1 MDTVKNTVAN
11 QQIFVTKMDQVMKT
25 LKTETDSKIAELQKF
40 SHSSISS
47 IEAKIIE
54 DTKAWNSAVSSVRED
69 LSNQILKESENTKG
83 FVLQTTNRSS
93 AHRETLQVKYDEKLE
108 KIKDVCAQYFAKYE
122 KQLL

>member
-1 MDTVKNTVAN
+1 
-11 QQIFVTKMDQVMKT
+11 MKT

-69 LSNQILKESENTKG
+69 LSN
-83 FVLQTTNRSS
+83 
-93 AHRETLQVKYDEKLE
+93 
-108 KIKDVCAQYFAKYE
+108 
-122 KQLL
+122 